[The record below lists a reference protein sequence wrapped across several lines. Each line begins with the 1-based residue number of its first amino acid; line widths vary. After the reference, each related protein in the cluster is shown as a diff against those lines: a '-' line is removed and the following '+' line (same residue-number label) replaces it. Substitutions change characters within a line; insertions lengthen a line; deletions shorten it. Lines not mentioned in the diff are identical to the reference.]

1 MVQGFN
7 HNIKHNDLVYHIQT
21 EDSGAANPHITTH
34 LFVGGNILATK
45 KTNYADTVEA
55 ENLEQIVRD
64 LMENQHKTM
73 LRNLIHGVYD
83 GLESSGVRPATAAKP
98 ETPPAQVV
106 ARQPASASASFQV
119 QVVKAGPVVSVDPPI
134 AADRPAPSA
143 PPPIAPIPAP
153 AAASPK
159 ASPSP
164 ALASKPAP
172 PAAQPR
178 KFPPAVRPIQVPL
191 VARAVPDPKPAL
203 SASGEVR
210 APLADEEGNLPP
222 EVLAARRLG
231 NRPTPKQASGP
242 TIFGEN
248 LVSEKS
254 LDEVILGYLYGE
266 DKNAKG

>member
-45 KTNYADTVEA
+45 KTNYADIVEA
-55 ENLEQIVRD
+55 DNLEQIVRD

-73 LRNLIHGVYD
+73 LRNLIHGSYD
-83 GLESSGVRPATAAKP
+83 GLEKSGVRPAPLASPEIQPAEVVAQLTAA
-98 ETPPAQVV
+98 V
-106 ARQPASASASFQV
+106 SASASPQV
-119 QVVKAGPVVSVDPPI
+119 RVVTLG
-134 AADRPAPSA
+134 
-143 PPPIAPIPAP
+143 PAP
-153 AAASPK
+153 ATASPK
-159 ASPSP
+159 A
-164 ALASKPAP
+164 

-178 KFPPAVRPIQVPL
+178 RFPPAVRPIQVP
-191 VARAVPDPKPAL
+191 VVVQAAPEPKPAL
-203 SASGEVR
+203 GASGEVK
-210 APLADEEGNLPP
+210 APLAEEGIDLPP

-231 NRPTPKQASGP
+231 SRPTPKQPSGP

-254 LDEVILGYLYGE
+254 LDEVILGYLSGE
-266 DKNAKG
+266 DKNDKG